1 MKIGSIQLP
10 RTAALAPM
18 AGVADRAF
26 RELCVEYGACW
37 CVAEMAS
44 AKGLTLSGRKTDALL
59 KLSPAERP
67 AAVQLFGDDPATM
80 ARAARLALA
89 HRPEA
94 IDINM
99 GCPAPKVAGNGGGS
113 ALLRNPKLAGEIVAA
128 VVAAVDVPV
137 TVKIR
142 KGWDEENVTALEVAK
157 RAEEAG
163 AALLTIHG
171 RTRVQMYA
179 PPVDW
184 EIIRRV
190 KEALSIPVVGNG
202 DITTPQLAKAM
213 YDQTGCD
220 LVMVGR
226 GALGRPWLF
235 GQIKAYL
242 EDGTLLPEPPV
253 VERMAVMLRHME
265 MICAYKNEQVAMREA
280 RKHAAWYFTGLRG
293 AARLRKA
300 AFSLET
306 LDDARRL
313 AEEIIRLNPEG

>member
-80 ARAARLALA
+80 AQAARLALA

-142 KGWDEENVTALEVAK
+142 KGWDEEHITALEVAK

-202 DITTPQLAKAM
+202 DITTPQLAREM

-253 VERMAVMLRHME
+253 AERMDIMLRHME
-265 MICAYKNEQVAMREA
+265 MICAYKNEHIAMREA